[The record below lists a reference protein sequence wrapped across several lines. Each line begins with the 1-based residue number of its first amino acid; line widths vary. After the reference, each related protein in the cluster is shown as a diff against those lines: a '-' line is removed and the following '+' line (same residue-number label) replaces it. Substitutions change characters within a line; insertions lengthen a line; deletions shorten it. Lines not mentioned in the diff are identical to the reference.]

1 MKNKLV
7 VGLLLICSALCLSS
21 CGNTHL
27 KIKSEDSN
35 TRTESQKSKKG
46 TAEAKEEAYS
56 VGSSLLKIS
65 GSIPKSDITFVDSW
79 KYEGYC
85 IEAYNL
91 GTNDKSGQP
100 DGNFLI
106 AVVQA
111 DNSEWKFLRMSSRY
125 KALHEYTAEELSAF
139 NDECENKLR
148 NASMS
153 RESEVVT
160 DKSTNQGKDIDYEWY
175 IGRFYRDISN
185 TKHWIDFRNTE
196 KGLTVDVPGYSFIVS
211 QPEVIESKEYG
222 TALRYQYKEEYGR
235 FDFILDYMIE
245 RDEVVVLFI
254 NYTVQSANAV
264 DYSGVYVYDDQ
275 LSFGM
280 GNAQTSNDTVAVSLV
295 DGQNFECFETVGGED
310 IMLKVHLYYS
320 DDSDTPP
327 VYKGEMNNGV
337 WFWFELYD
345 THTDEVRYKI
355 NCFDNSNA
363 FLTYYP
369 SRGEIE
375 LTAEEGTEY
384 GNMYSYCGTYICLPD
399 EFEE

>member
-1 MKNKLV
+1 VRNKLV

-21 CGNTHL
+21 CGNTNQ
-27 KIKSEDSN
+27 KITSEDSN

-65 GSIPKSDITFVDSW
+65 GSIPESDLTFVDSW
-79 KYEGYC
+79 KCEGYC
-85 IEAYNL
+85 IEVYNL

-106 AVVQA
+106 AVFQA
-111 DNSEWKFLRMSSRY
+111 DNSEWKFLCMSSRY
-125 KALHEYTAEELSAF
+125 KALHEYTDEELLAF
-139 NDECENKLR
+139 KNECESKLK
-148 NASMS
+148 NASIS
-153 RESEVVT
+153 GETEVVT
-160 DKSTNQGKDIDYEWY
+160 DKKTNQGKDIDYEWY
-175 IGRFYRDISN
+175 NGRFYRDISN
-185 TKHWIDFRNTE
+185 AKHWLDLRNTE
-196 KGLTVDVPGYSFIVS
+196 NGLTVDVPGYSFIVS

-245 RDEVVVLFI
+245 RDEVVVLYT
-254 NYTVQSANAV
+254 NYTVQSVNAV

-275 LSFGM
+275 LSSSM

-295 DGQNFECFETVGGED
+295 DGQNFECFETAGGED
-310 IMLKVHLYYS
+310 IMLTVHLYYS
-320 DDSDTPP
+320 DDSDTPSA
-327 VYKGEMNNGV
+327 YKGEMNNGV
-337 WFWFELYD
+337 EFWFELYD
-345 THTDEVRYKI
+345 THTDEVSYKI
-355 NCFDNSNA
+355 NCLDNSYA

>member
-1 MKNKLV
+1 MRNKLV
-7 VGLLLICSALCLSS
+7 VGLLLICLSS
-21 CGNTHL
+21 CGNTNQ
-27 KIKSEDSN
+27 KIKLEDSN
-35 TRTESQKSKKG
+35 TRTESQKSKRG

-65 GSIPKSDITFVDSW
+65 GSVPESDLTFVGSW
-79 KYEGYC
+79 KCEGYC
-85 IEAYNL
+85 IEVYNL

-106 AVVQA
+106 AVIQT
-111 DNSEWKFLRMSSRY
+111 DNSEWKFLCMSSRY
-125 KALHEYTAEELSAF
+125 KALHEYTDEELVAF
-139 NDECENKLR
+139 KNECENKLR
-148 NASMS
+148 NASIS
-153 RESEVVT
+153 EESEVVT
-160 DKSTNQGKDIDYEWY
+160 DKNTNQSKDIDYEWY
-175 IGRFYRDISN
+175 KGRFYRDISN
-185 TKHWIDFRNTE
+185 AKHWLDFRDTE

-245 RDEVVVLFI
+245 RDEVVVLYT

-275 LSFGM
+275 LSSSM
-280 GNAQTSNDTVAVSLV
+280 RNTHTSNDTVAISLI

-310 IMLKVHLYYS
+310 IMLTVHLYYS
-320 DDSDTPP
+320 DDSDTPSA
-327 VYKGEMNNGV
+327 YKGEMNNGAE
-337 WFWFELYD
+337 FWFELYD
-345 THTDEVRYKI
+345 NHTDEVSYKI
-355 NCFDNSNA
+355 NCLDNSNA